1 MIVVETECVRKQ
13 VVTAIK
19 VTVAWD
25 VRSSCVPTTART
37 TESASMANVIV
48 IMDGRVQDVL
58 CPSARQ
64 IVLVVMEYV
73 LDSIYAHVILLGR
86 VRCVS

>member
-25 VRSSCVPTTART
+25 VKSSCALTTART
-37 TESASMANVIV
+37 TGSASMANVSV
-48 IMDGRVQDVL
+48 IMDGRVQNVQY
-58 CPSARQ
+58 PSARQ
-64 IVLVVMEYV
+64 IVLMVMEYV
-73 LDSIYAHVILLGR
+73 LDSTYAHVILLGR
-86 VRCVS
+86 VKCVS